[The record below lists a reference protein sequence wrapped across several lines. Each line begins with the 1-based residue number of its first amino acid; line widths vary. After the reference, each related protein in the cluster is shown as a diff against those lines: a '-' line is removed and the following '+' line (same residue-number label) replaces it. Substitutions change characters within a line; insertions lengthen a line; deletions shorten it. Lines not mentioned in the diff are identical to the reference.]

1 MVKMKMKRV
10 LNILMSVMA
19 LATFA
24 GEAAAATCTSLK
36 SGNWNSNTTW
46 SCNKTPGAGDIV
58 IIQSPHSVDLNG
70 NNRSAA
76 SLTINAGATLVDSGQ
91 DLTVS
96 GNVVVNGTYDGSG
109 NNGSLIM
116 TGNGSTLSGTG
127 TVIDIKR
134 IQIDANVTIPAGSNL
149 NLTLQSEIRVG
160 NNNPATL
167 TIDGTITG
175 TSQTNGNRLIRVDNN
190 NASTV
195 IINGTIDAPNAYI
208 QIQQDGTIQ
217 NNGTVSIAYLDG
229 NGDTNVTWTQGVNST
244 LSLSQ
249 PTQGWNNGTF
259 TASAMGN
266 TVNFNGTATPF
277 DPATYYNIAGV
288 GVPCPLP
295 ATITV
300 LGSSPCAG
308 GGGGGATC
316 TGLLPPPPPGGTP
329 VASGGTIS
337 FGSGANV
344 NGTAVT
350 LTAGSNTILNPATTT
365 TWNSGSAPLPL
376 PPSPIPT
383 STVQTVVG
391 AGGLAAGSYGD
402 VRVNTGTGI
411 FTGGDYF
418 INELYVAPGA
428 TAQLAPGN
436 YYVNKLTI
444 GSSIT
449 KTGGNLTIS
458 PSGLVKIYVKTNA
471 KGDAALYGGSSGIW
485 DGSTVNVGGNP
496 GNLQI
501 LLYDTVTYFEIGD
514 NSQLTGFVV
523 QPVYSGAA
531 GNKAIDVHNNVTIT
545 GGVYT
550 AGLLNIKNN
559 VTFNYTPQ
567 VAAAIQSMSQCG
579 PHHFEIQH
587 PGGTGVTCTPS
598 TLTIVACANAACTSQ
613 YTSGASGTL
622 SATGVPTTN
631 WAGGATF
638 SIAAGSGSVTKDVQ
652 VTQVGSVTLDA
663 IGSPTAA
670 VATTCNFGAPSC
682 TFTAADSALLLTTSN
697 HIAET
702 NVPLTVRAVKAAL
715 GNPLLCTPRITGNK
729 SVNLKCAYTNPAS
742 GSLPVRVAGM
752 ALNAG
757 NSPGATCDASGATV
771 TLNFDAT
778 GTAATT
784 LQYADVGQMS
794 LSATHT
800 GTGISAG
807 LVMTGSTSFISAP
820 ASISITGVNAGP
832 VQASSPFSAT
842 VSVLN
847 AAGNPVPNFGKEAA
861 PEGVS
866 LSSVLAMG
874 AGTWNNPAL
883 NNSVIPGASFSNG
896 QATLNNLS
904 WDEVGAINLHGQLT
918 SGNYLTSGLANA
930 VGNTATATTFVPH
943 HYGTEIVSGELLACP
958 PTLTCPANIS
968 GASGMAYA
976 GRPFGVKV
984 YALNGTCTATLT
996 CVTQNYQGA
1005 YAQDVNLSGVAA
1017 TGGPLANP
1025 VLAAANFSAGVA
1037 TTATQPNYPLGA
1049 GKVAPTTV
1057 AIRATGTG
1065 SAATSS
1071 SGGFVESGL
1080 IVAQGRVKVSNAYG
1094 SDKVPLVVPVVI
1106 QYYDGTQWVLSTTD
1120 GSTVLGGL
1128 SAPGATV
1135 NNAGSL
1141 AGGVLN
1147 GFKLS
1152 GSGTLQVGFGSPTY
1166 LTSVPGQVTFG
1177 IYKGSNELIYR
1188 REAY

>member
-1 MVKMKMKRV
+1 MVKMKMKMKMKMERA

-36 SGNWNSNTTW
+36 SGIWNSNTTW

-58 IIQSPHSVDLNG
+58 IIQSPHSINLNG

-76 SLTINAGATLVDSGQ
+76 SLTINAGATLVDGGQ

-109 NNGSLIM
+109 NNGNLIM
-116 TGNGSTLSGTG
+116 TGGAGTTLSGTG
-127 TVIDIKR
+127 TFIDIKR
-134 IQIDANVTIPAGSNL
+134 IQIDGNVTIPAGSNFT
-149 NLTLQSEIRVG
+149 LTLKSEIRVNG
-160 NNNPATL
+160 TL
-167 TIDGTITG
+167 NLNGTISGAGQNANNRILRVNSGG
-175 TSQTNGNRLIRVDNN
+175 TVNIGSSGV
-190 NASTV
+190 
-195 IINGTIDAPNAYI
+195 IDAPNSLAEI
-208 QIQQDGTIQ
+208 RSGGALTNSGSVTLNTLDVRGT
-217 NNGTVSIAYLDG
+217 G
-229 NGDTNVTWTQGVNST
+229 TWTNSGGSCNVPNQTPAGTCVN
-244 LSLSQ
+244 
-249 PTQGWNNGTF
+249 
-259 TASAMGN
+259 
-266 TVNFNGTATPF
+266 
-277 DPATYYNIAGV
+277 
-288 GVPCPLP
+288 
-295 ATITV
+295 
-300 LGSSPCAG
+300 G
-308 GGGGGATC
+308 GGGGGGGGTC
-316 TGLLPPPPPGGTP
+316 NSLLPPPPPGGNP
-329 VASGGTIS
+329 VASGGTTAL
-337 FGSGANV
+337 GTGTNV
-344 NGTAVT
+344 NGTAVAV
-350 LTAGSNTILNPATTT
+350 TAGSNTILNPATTT
-365 TWNSGSAPLPL
+365 TWNSGSAPLPV

-383 STVQTVVG
+383 STVQTMVG

-402 VRVNTGTGI
+402 VRVNAGTGI

-471 KGDAALYGGSSGIW
+471 KGDAALYGGASGIW

-501 LLYDTVTYFEIGD
+501 LLYDTVTYFEIGN

-531 GNKAIDVHNNVTIT
+531 GNKAIDVHKNVTIT

-559 VTFNYTPQ
+559 VTFSYTPQ

-579 PHHFEIQH
+579 PDHFEIQH
-587 PGGTGVTCTPS
+587 ASGTGVTCTPG

-622 SATGVPTTN
+622 SAAGVPVTN
-631 WAGGATF
+631 WAGGGTF
-638 SIAAGSGSVTKDVQ
+638 NISAGSGSITKDFQ

-663 IGSPTAA
+663 IGSPATAA
-670 VATTCNFGAPSC
+670 ATTCNFGTPSC
-682 TFTAADSALLLTTSN
+682 TFTASDSALLLTTSN

-702 NVPLTVRAVKAAL
+702 NVPLTVQAVKAAP
-715 GNPLLCTPRITGNK
+715 GNPLLCTPGITGNK

-742 GSLPVRVAGM
+742 GSLPVRVAGT

-757 NSPGATCDASGATV
+757 NSPGTACDASGATV

-778 GTAATT
+778 GTATTT
-784 LQYADVGQMS
+784 LQYADVGQMN

-800 GTGISAG
+800 GAGISAG

-820 ASISITGVNAGP
+820 ASISIAGVSAAP
-832 VQASSPFSAT
+832 VQASSAFSAT

-847 AAGNPVPNFGKEAA
+847 AAGNPVPNFGKDTV
-861 PEGVS
+861 PEGVT
-866 LSSVLAMG
+866 LSSVLAMV

-883 NNSVIPGASFSNG
+883 HNGVIPGASFSNG

-930 VGNTATATTFVPH
+930 VGNTATATTFIPH
-943 HYGTEIVSGELLACP
+943 HYGTEIVSGALLACP
-958 PTLTCPANIS
+958 STLTCPTNIS
-968 GASGMAYA
+968 GASGMAYSEQ
-976 GRPFGVKV
+976 PFGVTV
-984 YALNGTCTATLT
+984 YALNGLTCTPVFDVG
-996 CVTQNYQGA
+996 CITQNYQGA
-1005 YAQDVNLSGVAA
+1005 YAQDVMLSGVAA
-1017 TGGPLANP
+1017 SGGPLANP
-1025 VLAAANFSAGVA
+1025 LVTGANFSAGVT
-1037 TTATQPNYPLGA
+1037 TTAMQPNYPLGA
-1049 GKVAPTTV
+1049 GNVAPTTV

-1071 SGGFVESGL
+1071 SGGFVEAGL

-1094 SDKVPLVVPVVI
+1094 SDKVPLTVPVVI

-1120 GSTVLGGL
+1120 GSSVLGGL